1 MEKCKKGE
9 LKMKKNILAV
19 LIVILLIISGV
30 LIYKKINGK
39 KLPPYLV
46 EAVGV
51 VDGDLINLNTKYPG
65 RIIALNIDTGDKVK
79 KGEIIA
85 RLDDKEYIK
94 KLDALNFEIKAKED
108 ELNFTTAK
116 ILKNIEIAKNAY
128 IAKKNELNALNA
140 DIDALKKIID
150 QDKRDENRIAVLVK
164 RKIEKHHKLELAQL
178 KTNTDIDKL
187 KALIAKK
194 DALNKEIEIY
204 KQKYEIALKA
214 RENIKALKNAINALK
229 QKRDEVKVVLNE
241 LKIQSPISGYVD
253 TKIAN
258 IGEVLG
264 AGMPIATL
272 INPKSLYLKI
282 YVNTIY
288 TGKIK
293 LGDKAEIFLDAY
305 PNRPIKAVVSK
316 IAKKA
321 EFTPKEVAVR
331 ADRITRVYEVRL
343 KPLKPN
349 PLLKLG
355 LPATGVVLIGNGKLP
370 KSLNELPEL

>member
-1 MEKCKKGE
+1 MENGK
-9 LKMKKNILAV
+9 LKKNSLIILI
-19 LIVILLIISGV
+19 LGLLIISGV
-30 LIYKKINGK
+30 LIYKKISAK
-39 KLPPYLV
+39 KLPSYLV

-65 RIIALNIDTGDKVK
+65 RVVMLKIDTGDKVK
-79 KGEIIA
+79 KGEIVA
-85 RLDDKEYIK
+85 KLDDKEYIK
-94 KLDALNFEIKAKED
+94 KLNALNFEIKAKDD
-108 ELNFTTAK
+108 ELNFTKTK
-116 ILKNIEIAKNAY
+116 ILKSIGIAKNAY
-128 IAKKNELNALNA
+128 LAKKDELKGINSEINALKA
-140 DIDALKKIID
+140 VIL
-150 QDKRDENRIAVLVK
+150 QDKKDEVRIKNLVK
-164 RKIEKHHKLELAQL
+164 KNMEKHHKLELAKL
-178 KTNTDIDKL
+178 KTKTDSDKL
-187 KALIAKK
+187 KGLLAKK
-194 DALNKEIEIY
+194 EALEKEVEIF
-204 KQKYEIALKA
+204 KNKYEIALSGK
-214 RENIKALKNAINALK
+214 ENIKALKNAINALK
-229 QKRDEVKVVLNE
+229 QKRDEIKVVLNE
-241 LKIQSPISGYVD
+241 LNIKSPTDGYVD

-272 INPKSLYLKI
+272 IDPKSLYLKI

-305 PNRPIKAVVSK
+305 PNKPIPAIVSK

-343 KPLKPN
+343 KPEKPN

-355 LPATGVVLIGNGKLP
+355 LPATGVVLIGNGHLP
-370 KSLNELPEL
+370 KSLVELPEL

>member
-1 MEKCKKGE
+1 MDNGK
-9 LKMKKNILAV
+9 LKRNILII
-19 LIVILLIISGV
+19 LILGLLVISTV
-30 LIYKKINGK
+30 LIYKKLNGK
-39 KLPPYLV
+39 KLPSFLV

-65 RIIALNIDTGDKVK
+65 RVVKLNVDTGDSVK
-79 KGEIIA
+79 KDEIIA
-85 RLDDKEYIK
+85 VLDSKEFK
-94 KLDALNFEIKAKED
+94 EELKALNNGIKAKES
-108 ELNFTTAK
+108 ELNFTTVK
-116 ILKNIEIAKNAY
+116 ILNTIKEASLAVK
-128 IAKKNELNALNA
+128 AKKDLLKEINA
-140 DIDALKKIID
+140 DIASLKAVIN
-150 QDKRDENRIAVLVK
+150 QDKKDEIRIKKLVK
-164 RKIEKHHKLELAQL
+164 KNLEKHHKLELALL
-178 KTNTDIDKL
+178 KTKVDSEKL
-187 KALIAKK
+187 NATQAKK
-194 DALNKEIEIY
+194 EALLKQIDIL
-204 KQKYEIALKA
+204 KQKQKTASAAKIQ
-214 RENIKALKNAINALK
+214 IKALKDSIKALK
-229 QKRDEVKVVLNE
+229 DKKAKLQTVINE
-241 LKIQSPISGYVD
+241 LSVKSPVNGYVD

-282 YVNTIY
+282 YVDTIY

-331 ADRITRVYEVRL
+331 ADRITRVYEIRL
-343 KPLKPN
+343 KPIKPN

-355 LPATGVVLIGNGKLP
+355 LPATGVVLIGNGSLP

>member
-1 MEKCKKGE
+1 
-9 LKMKKNILAV
+9 MKKNILA
-19 LIVILLIISGV
+19 IVIIGLLVISGI
-30 LIYKKINGK
+30 LIYNKLNSKKV
-39 KLPPYLV
+39 PPYLV

-65 RIIALNIDTGDKVK
+65 RIIKLNVDTGDKVTK
-79 KGEIIA
+79 DEIIA
-85 RLDDKEYIK
+85 KLDDKEYIK
-94 KLDALNFEIKAKED
+94 KLNALNYEIKAKEN
-108 ELNFTTAK
+108 ELNFTKAK
-116 ILKNIEIAKNAY
+116 ILSGIKIAKNAY
-128 IAKKNELNALNA
+128 LAKQDEFNALNA
-140 DIDALKKIID
+140 DINALNALIK
-150 QDKRDENRIAVLVK
+150 QDRKDEIRIASLVK
-164 RKIEKHHKLELAQL
+164 RNMEKHHTLELSKL
-178 KTNTDIDKL
+178 KTKTDFDKL
-187 KALIAKK
+187 KSLFAKK
-194 DALNKEIEIY
+194 EALNKEITIY
-204 KQKYEIALKA
+204 KQKYKIALAAK
-214 RENIKALKNAINALK
+214 ENIKALQNGINALK
-229 QKRDEVKVVLNE
+229 QKRDEVKVVLNK
-241 LKIQSPISGYVD
+241 LNIKSPINGFVD

-272 INPKSLYLKI
+272 INQKSLYLKV

-293 LGDKAEIFLDAY
+293 LGDRAEIFLDAY

-331 ADRITRVYEVRL
+331 ADRITRVYEIRL
-343 KPLKPN
+343 KPIKPN

-355 LPATGVVLIGNGKLP
+355 LPATGVVLIGNGSLP

>member
-1 MEKCKKGE
+1 
-9 LKMKKNILAV
+9 MKKNILAV
-19 LIVILLIISGV
+19 IIIGLLIISGI
-30 LIYKKINGK
+30 LIYEKINGK

-65 RIIALNIDTGDKVK
+65 RIIALNVDTGDKVK

-85 RLDDKEYIK
+85 RLSDKEYVK
-94 KLDALNFEIKAKED
+94 KLDALNYEIKAKED
-108 ELNFTTAK
+108 ELKFTKEK

-128 IAKKNELNALNA
+128 LAKENELNALNSQ
-140 DIDALKKIID
+140 INALKAVIA
-150 QDKRDENRIAVLVK
+150 QDRKDEIRIAKLVK
-164 RKIEKHHKLELAQL
+164 KNMEKEHKLELARL
-178 KTNTDIDKL
+178 KTKTDTDKL
-187 KALIAKK
+187 YSLLAKK
-194 DALNKEIEIY
+194 DALKKEIKIY
-204 KQKYEIALKA
+204 KQKYDIAMAAKN
-214 RENIKALKNAINALK
+214 NILAMQNGIDALK
-229 QKRDEVKVVLNE
+229 QKRDVIKVILNE
-241 LKIQSPISGYVD
+241 LNIKSPINGYVD

-293 LGDKAEIFLDAY
+293 LGDRAEIFLDAY
-305 PNRPIKAVVSK
+305 PNKPIPAVVSK

-343 KPLKPN
+343 KPIKPN

-355 LPATGVVLIGNGKLP
+355 LPATGVVLIGNGNLP

>member
-1 MEKCKKGE
+1 
-9 LKMKKNILAV
+9 MKKNILAILIIV
-19 LIVILLIISGV
+19 LLVISGV
-30 LIYKKINGK
+30 LIYKKLNSK

-51 VDGDLINLNTKYPG
+51 VDGDLVNINTKYPG
-65 RIIALNIDTGDKVK
+65 RVVELNVDTGDEVK

-85 RLDDKEYIK
+85 KLDDKEYIK
-94 KLDALNFEIKAKED
+94 KLNALNFEIKAKEN

-116 ILKNIEIAKNAY
+116 ILKGIQIAKNAY
-128 IAKKNELNALNA
+128 EAKEKELKALDADINALKEV
-140 DIDALKKIID
+140 IK
-150 QDKRDENRIAVLVK
+150 QDKKDEKRIASLVK
-164 RKIEKHHKLELAQL
+164 RKMEKPHKLELAKL
-178 KTNTDIDKL
+178 KTTTDIDKL
-187 KALIAKK
+187 NALLAKRE
-194 DALNKEIEIY
+194 ALNKEIKIF
-204 KQKYEIALKA
+204 KQKYEIALASKS
-214 RENIKALKNAINALK
+214 NISALQNAINALK

-241 LKIQSPISGYVD
+241 LKIKSPINGYVD

-258 IGEVLG
+258 KGEVLG
-264 AGMPIATL
+264 AGMPVVTL

-293 LGDKAEIFLDAY
+293 LGDKAEIFIDAY
-305 PNRPIKAVVSK
+305 PDKPIEAVVSK

-343 KPLKPN
+343 KPIKPN

-355 LPATGVVLIGNGKLP
+355 LPATGVILIGNGNLP
-370 KSLNELPEL
+370 KSLDELPEL

>member
-1 MEKCKKGE
+1 
-9 LKMKKNILAV
+9 MKKNILAV

>member
-1 MEKCKKGE
+1 MENGK
-9 LKMKKNILAV
+9 LKRNV
-19 LIVILLIISGV
+19 LIVLILGLLIISVV
-30 LIYKKINGK
+30 LIYNKLNAK
-39 KLPPYLV
+39 KLPSYLV

-51 VDGDLINLNTKYPG
+51 VDGDLININTKYPG
-65 RIIALNIDTGDKVK
+65 RISLLKVDTGDIVK

-85 RLDDKEYIK
+85 KISDEEYIK
-94 KLDALNFEIKAKED
+94 KLNALNYEIKAKEN
-108 ELNFTTAK
+108 ELNFTKAK
-116 ILKNIEIAKNAY
+116 ILNGIEIAKNAY
-128 IAKKNELNALNA
+128 EAKEKELKALDADINALKEV
-140 DIDALKKIID
+140 IK
-150 QDKRDENRIAVLVK
+150 QDKKDEKRIASLVK
-164 RKIEKHHKLELAQL
+164 RNMEKHHKLELARL
-178 KTNTDIDKL
+178 KTKTDIDKL
-187 KALIAKK
+187 NSLIAKK
-194 DALNKEIEIY
+194 DALNKEIETF
-204 KQKYEIALKA
+204 KKKYEVALAAKENLKA
-214 RENIKALKNAINALK
+214 LQNAINALK
-229 QKRDEVKVVLNE
+229 QKRDVIKVILSELNI
-241 LKIQSPISGYVD
+241 KSPINGYVD

-264 AGMPIATL
+264 AGMPVATL

-305 PNRPIKAVVSK
+305 PNKPIEAVVSK

-343 KPLKPN
+343 KPISPN

-355 LPATGVVLIGNGKLP
+355 LPATGVILIGKGSLP
-370 KSLNELPEL
+370 KSLDELPEL

>member
-1 MEKCKKGE
+1 
-9 LKMKKNILAV
+9 MKKNILA
-19 LIVILLIISGV
+19 IVIIGLLIISGI
-30 LIYKKINGK
+30 LIYEKINGK

-65 RIIALNIDTGDKVK
+65 RVVVLNIDTGDKVK
-79 KGEIIA
+79 KGEIVA
-85 RLDDKEYIK
+85 KLSDKEYIK
-94 KLDALNFEIKAKED
+94 KLNALNFEIKAKEN
-108 ELNFTTAK
+108 ELKFTKAK
-116 ILKNIEIAKNAY
+116 IIQSIKIAKNAY
-128 IAKKNELNALNA
+128 LAKNNELSALNA
-140 DIDALKKIID
+140 QINALKAVIA
-150 QDKRDENRIAVLVK
+150 QDKKDEIRIAKLVK
-164 RKIEKHHKLELAQL
+164 KNMEKEHKLELAKL
-178 KTNTDIDKL
+178 KTKTDTDKL
-187 KALIAKK
+187 YALLDKK
-194 DALNKEIEIY
+194 EALKKEIKIY
-204 KQKYEIALKA
+204 KQKYDIAIAAKN
-214 RENIKALKNAINALK
+214 NILAMQNAINALK
-229 QKRDEVKVVLNE
+229 QKRDVIKVILNE
-241 LKIQSPISGYVD
+241 LDIKSPINGYVD

-305 PNRPIKAVVSK
+305 PNKPIPAIVSK

-343 KPLKPN
+343 KPIKPN

-355 LPATGVVLIGNGKLP
+355 LPATGVVLIGKGSLP

>member
-1 MEKCKKGE
+1 
-9 LKMKKNILAV
+9 MKKNILAV
-19 LIVILLIISGV
+19 LIIVLLVISGF

-39 KLPPYLV
+39 KLPPYLI

-65 RIIALNIDTGDKVK
+65 RIVRLNVDTGDRVK

-85 RLDDKEYIK
+85 KLSDKEYLK
-94 KLDALNFEIKAKED
+94 KLDALNYEIKAKKD
-108 ELNFTTAK
+108 NLCFVKTK
-116 ILKNIEIAKNAY
+116 ILKSIEITRNAY
-128 IAKKNELNALNA
+128 LAKKNELNALNA
-140 DIDALKKIID
+140 DINAIKAVIM
-150 QDKRDENRIAVLVK
+150 QDIKDEKRIKDLVK
-164 RKIEKHHKLELAQL
+164 RKVEKHHKLELAVL
-178 KTNTDIDKL
+178 KTKTDKDKL
-187 KALIAKK
+187 KSLFSKKEALI
-194 DALNKEIEIY
+194 KEIEIY
-204 KQKYEIALKA
+204 KQKYEISLASKD
-214 RENIKALKNAINALK
+214 NIQAIINAINALK
-229 QKRDEVKVVLNE
+229 QKRDEIKVILSELNI
-241 LKIQSPISGYVD
+241 KSPINGYVD

-258 IGEVLG
+258 IAEVLG
-264 AGMPIATL
+264 AGMPIVTL

-305 PNRPIKAVVSK
+305 PNKPIPAIVSK

-331 ADRITRVYEVRL
+331 ADRITRVYEIRL

-355 LPATGVVLIGNGKLP
+355 LPATGVVLIGKGHLP